1 MKKSKTIKRDFY
13 FLVVKILFW
22 TILSSIL
29 AYICLFIVISVF
41 SNNDFI
47 KRTDYYTNHLERIK
61 EEIEDKG
68 ANILTGHLIDIPAI
82 IDEAIEGEVVDIS
95 GSHLFGQEN
104 LVPQHIDVLQ
114 TINQE
119 IVYQN
124 DIYYFVPVQREGA
137 IEGVYVLKAPFSF
150 IKNNSQ
156 NPIIIV
162 LYIGLLVS
170 PILFFILYLIF
181 FTRQLYTS
189 LFYNLNKLLAASEK
203 IAEGNF
209 DFKIEGVEKKEFV
222 TIQKSFNTM
231 INALKVMIEDITKL
245 NDERQLMVSSIAHDI
260 RTPVTIIQGQID
272 LIQKLNNQ
280 QYDGLVE
287 NYEVILKNC
296 HKLRMLIDNLS
307 LLYKVEH
314 PDFLIQ
320 VKPVNITKILMEKE
334 AEIKL
339 MNKHNPTLNISFEL
353 SLSKSYYYLDETM
366 FMRVIDNLMANSLQ
380 FTREGFI
387 RLEVYDEEPSEGTV
401 LHFTCTD
408 TGTGFKEK
416 NPAKYFEPFYQSDK
430 RKGSTGLG
438 LYISKKIVTNFGGE
452 ITAFNNEFGG
462 ATVKFSVCE
471 LSQYDN
477 SSSVI

>member
-1 MKKSKTIKRDFY
+1 MKKNKTIKRDFY
-13 FLVVKILFW
+13 FLVAKILFW
-22 TILSSIL
+22 TTLSSIL
-29 AYICLFIVISVF
+29 AYIGLFIFISVF
-41 SNNDFI
+41 SNNFV
-47 KRTDYYTNHLERIK
+47 KPTDYYTNHLERIK
-61 EEIEDKG
+61 EEIGDKG
-68 ANILTGHLIDIPAI
+68 ANILTGHLIDTPEI

-156 NPIIIV
+156 NPIVII
-162 LYIGLLVS
+162 LYIGLLGS
-170 PILFFILYLIF
+170 PIFFFIIYLIF
-181 FTRQLYTS
+181 FTRQLYIS
-189 LFYNLNKLLAASEK
+189 LFNNLNKLLVASEK

-209 DFKIEGVEKKEFV
+209 NFIIDGVEKKEFIA
-222 TIQKSFNTM
+222 IQNSFNTM
-231 INALKVMIEDITKL
+231 IHALKVMIEDITKL

-260 RTPVTIIQGQID
+260 RTPVTIIQGQME
-272 LIQKLNNQ
+272 LIQKLNKQ
-280 QYDGLVE
+280 QNDGLEE

-296 HKLRMLIDNLS
+296 HKLRMFIDNLT
-307 LLYKVEH
+307 LLYKVEY

-320 VKPVNITKILMEKE
+320 VKPVNVTKILLEKE

-339 MNKHNPTLNISFEL
+339 MKKNNPTINISFDL

-366 FMRVIDNLMANSLQ
+366 FMRVIDNLIANSLQ

-387 RLEVYDEEPSEGTV
+387 RLEVYDEDSPEGTV
-401 LHFTCTD
+401 LYFTCID

-416 NPAKYFEPFYQSDK
+416 NPANYFEPFYQSDK
-430 RKGSTGLG
+430 RKGSSGLG
-438 LYISKKIVTNFGGE
+438 LYISKKIVMNFGGE
-452 ITAFNNEFGG
+452 ITASNNEYGG
-462 ATVKFSVCE
+462 ATVKFSVRE
-471 LSQYDN
+471 LSQYDD
-477 SSSVI
+477 SSPR